1 MRSRLKLFIE
11 DSESNRSDLVPP
23 QVEMELG
30 EFARILKDAVVWDRT
45 WLQDM
50 GDERVRISADL
61 YELLTAYSQMRPSA

>member
-11 DSESNRSDLVPP
+11 DSELSRQDLTPP

-30 EFARILKDAVVWDRT
+30 EFTKILKDAVVWDRT

-50 GDERVRISADL
+50 GDERIKISADL
-61 YELLTAYSQMRPSA
+61 YELLSAYAQMRPSA

>member
-11 DSESNRSDLVPP
+11 DTDLNRPELVPP
-23 QVEMELG
+23 EVEMELS
-30 EFARILKDAVVWDRT
+30 EFTRILKDAVVWDRT

-50 GDERVRISADL
+50 GDERVRVSADL